1 MWQILREIFLK
12 KVAFA
17 EDISHEE
24 LKYSYNAQISRRRFD
39 GVPKILLS
47 TLLVIFSLF
56 LVFLNITDKLSST
69 LSHCFFF
76 SYVILLIFM
85 LYPLKKQEDKPVNS
99 IPWYD
104 LLLALFGI
112 SALQRYVLDLE
123 ILESQS
129 NLLNLHWNT
138 QFFYGVIGMLALAEA
153 CRRVLGLSVVCLA
166 GMFFLYAM
174 TTERPATRIVYDIF
188 TSEQGL
194 LGGPAKVCVS
204 YMVLF
209 MIFSSFLEEIGL
221 PEYFFSCAKALTGG
235 KVGGLGK
242 VAVLSSAFGGMMS
255 GSSVGNTVTT
265 GSHVIPLMEEKKYP
279 KIFQG
284 AVVASASVGGQL
296 MPPIMGST
304 AFLMVEFYDIPYWS
318 LVSSAL
324 LPAFLYFLGIYFMV
338 HFSGKKYQL
347 KAMDREPRENLLGKS
362 YLLLP
367 LIVLMTLMSLGFPV
381 LDATFCGV
389 LLCILISLKD
399 KGNQGDF
406 GFLFRALENASKMV
420 LPVAVACAMAGIIS
434 GIVTSTGL
442 SYYLISAVVSVAEEE
457 LFVALLVTMLFSLLL
472 GTMVPTVV
480 NYAIMSTIGVPI
492 LIYGMGV
499 DVIAANIFVFYFA
512 IVADITPPVSM
523 ASYAAAAI
531 SKGSYL
537 YTALTATVLSLAG
550 FIIPYLF
557 VLYPPLLLRSDTVLE
572 VLLLVLTASAGMFAI
587 AAGVVGYMLSHL
599 GWTLRCCYLL
609 SGVLLIYPETYSD
622 VVGLLLISLL
632 IFQQKISQNISE

>member
-1 MWQILREIFLK
+1 M
-12 KVAFA
+12 
-17 EDISHEE
+17 
-24 LKYSYNAQISRRRFD
+24 KYSYNAQITRRKFE
-39 GVPKILLS
+39 GLPQTVLS
-47 TLLVIFSLF
+47 ALLVMFSLF
-56 LVFLNITDKLSST
+56 LVFLNLTENLSPAV
-69 LSHCFFF
+69 SHCLFF
-76 SYVILLIFM
+76 SYGILLIFL
-85 LYPLKKQEDKPVNS
+85 LYPIKKQESGTVNR

-104 LLLALFGI
+104 FLFGLFGV
-112 SALQRYVLDLE
+112 SALQRYVFDLE
-123 ILESQS
+123 ALDPQS
-129 NLLNLHWNT
+129 NLLNLQWNT
-138 QFFYGVIGMLALAEA
+138 QFFYGLLGMLALAEA
-153 CRRVLGLSVVCLA
+153 CRRVLGVSAVCLS
-166 GMFFLYAM
+166 GLFFLFAL
-174 TTERPATRIVYDIF
+174 TTERPATRVVYDIF
-188 TSEQGL
+188 TSEHGL

-221 PEYFFSCAKALTGG
+221 PEYFFSCSKALTGG
-235 KVGGLGK
+235 TVGGLGK

-255 GSSVGNTVTT
+255 GSSVGNTVVM
-265 GSHVIPLMEEKKYP
+265 GSHVIPLMEKKKYP

-284 AVVASASVGGQL
+284 AVVASSSVGGQL

-318 LVSSAL
+318 LVSSAIM
-324 LPAFLYFLGIYFMV
+324 PAFLYFLGIYFMV

-347 KAMDREPRENLLGKS
+347 KAMDKEPRENLIGRS

-367 LIVLMTLMSLGFPV
+367 LIVLITLLSLGFPV
-381 LDATFCGV
+381 LDSTFCGV
-389 LLCILISLKD
+389 LLCILIALKD
-399 KGNQGDF
+399 SSNKRDF
-406 GFLFRALENASKMV
+406 AFLFRALENASKLI

-442 SYYLISAVVSVAEEE
+442 SYYLISAVVSVAEED
-457 LFVALLVTMLFSLLL
+457 LFVALLVIMFFSLLL

-480 NYAIMSTIGVPI
+480 NYAIMSTIGVPV
-492 LIYGMGV
+492 LVYGMGV

-537 YTALTATVLSLAG
+537 YTALTATLLSLAG

-557 VLYPPLLLRSDTVLE
+557 VFYPALLLQSDTLLE
-572 VLLLVLTASAGMFAI
+572 ILLLMLTASAGMFAI
-587 AAGVVGYMLSHL
+587 AAGVVGYMLYPLSL
-599 GWTLRCCYLL
+599 VLRCFYLL

-632 IFQQKISQNISE
+632 VFQQKISQNVPE